1 MYICD
6 ISALLLHASASFVW
20 WALCL
25 YNVSYPMVM
34 TGSDI
39 QVTDVE
45 ILPDGVIRV
54 QVAEAEVHNINIRFL
69 DRKTGEPTVGKTHPE
84 TLLRQLTTKI
94 GQVSISVHPD
104 Q

>member
-6 ISALLLHASASFVW
+6 ISALLLYAPASFVW

-25 YNVSYPMVM
+25 CNVSYPMVM
-34 TGSDI
+34 TGSGI

-69 DRKTGEPTVGKTHPE
+69 DRKT
-84 TLLRQLTTKI
+84 
-94 GQVSISVHPD
+94 
-104 Q
+104 

>member
-69 DRKTGEPTVGKTHPE
+69 DRKTY
-84 TLLRQLTTKI
+84 
-94 GQVSISVHPD
+94 ISSTNQP
-104 Q
+104 

>member
-1 MYICD
+1 M
-6 ISALLLHASASFVW
+6 
-20 WALCL
+20 

-69 DRKTGEPTVGKTHPE
+69 DRKTYISSTN
-84 TLLRQLTTKI
+84 QL
-94 GQVSISVHPD
+94 
-104 Q
+104 